1 MTWNWQCKN
10 WPNFTYDKGVLESL
24 EVDFLKSSSFFQGML
39 KYLPE
44 QDKLALTVDMMG
56 DEALKTS
63 EIEGE
68 YLNRDSIQSSIRR
81 NFGLEADQRRVPP
94 AERGIADMLVDLYK
108 TYNGPLS
115 HEMLFSWHESLT
127 TGRRDLVDIGRY
139 RAHPEPMQ
147 VISGPDY
154 KQKVHF
160 EAPPSKVVFQE
171 MERFVQWFNETS
183 PLGRHS
189 LAPLTRAGIAHLYFV
204 CIHPFEDGNGR
215 IGRAIAEKSLSQ
227 SLGHPTLISLS
238 HTIQKHKKAYYQ
250 ALEDN
255 NKKLE
260 ITNWLVYFAQT
271 VLEAQSYSQRL
282 IEFII
287 EKTKIFDRL
296 KGELNPRQTKVLL
309 RMFREGPDGFKGG
322 LSAEN
327 YISLTDASRATATRD
342 LQDLVDK
349 GVLVKVGDLKGT
361 RYHLA
366 VHGEG

>member
-1 MTWNWQCKN
+1 MIWNWQHKD
-10 WPNFTYDKGVLESL
+10 WPHFTYDKGALESL
-24 EVDFLKSSSFFQGML
+24 EVDFLRSSSFFQGML

-44 QDKLALTVDMMG
+44 KDKLALTVDMMG

-68 YLNRDSIQSSIRR
+68 YLNRDSIQSSIRC
-81 NFGLEADQRRVPP
+81 NFGLESDHRKVSP

-108 TYNGPLS
+108 TYDMPLS
-115 HEMLFSWHESLT
+115 HEMLFSWHEFLT

-139 RAHPEPMQ
+139 RTHPEPMQ

-160 EAPPSKVVFQE
+160 EAPPSKIVSQE
-171 MERFVQWFNETS
+171 MERFVQWFNATS
-183 PLGRHS
+183 PSGNN
-189 LAPLTRAGIAHLYFV
+189 PLPPLIRAGISHLYFV

-215 IGRAIAEKSLSQ
+215 IGRAIAEKSFSQ

-238 HTIQKHKKAYYQ
+238 YTIQNHKKLYYQ
-250 ALEDN
+250 TLEDN
-255 NKKLE
+255 NKTLE
-260 ITNWLVYFAQT
+260 ITNWLIYFAQT
-271 VLEAQSYSQRL
+271 VLEAQRYSQRL

-287 EKTKIFDRL
+287 QKTKIFDRL
-296 KGELNPRQTKVLL
+296 KEDLNSRQTKVLL
-309 RMFREGPDGFKGG
+309 RMFREGPEGFKGG

-327 YISLTDASRATATRD
+327 YISLTGASRATATRD

-349 GVLVKVGDLKGT
+349 GALVKTGELKGT

-366 VHGEG
+366 IQEAG